1 VTGNGGFGGKR
12 FSYGRIPLSIHI
24 SNTTLHRGN
33 RGRNIGS
40 FDIMRAIW
48 SGSISF
54 GLVNIPVKLFSGSQ
68 SDSLD
73 LDMLR
78 KSDLCPIKYL
88 RVCKRDNQEVPYEEI
103 VKGYEY
109 SDGEYIVL
117 TDKDFEN
124 ASVQKT
130 HLIDILDFIQESE
143 IDTRYFEKPYY
154 LEPDKTGGKAY
165 ALLREALKRS
175 GKVGVATY
183 VLRNRGSMG
192 ILKPLDD
199 VLVLNQIRYAD
210 EVRTAADLKLPGDD
224 NLREQEVQLALSLID
239 QLTTK
244 FEPGK
249 YHDSYIEDL
258 KKIIEEKA
266 QGVERKPE
274 EKAPQPTKVADMMA
288 LLKESLKQ
296 KRKEAA

>member
-1 VTGNGGFGGKR
+1 
-12 FSYGRIPLSIHI
+12 
-24 SNTTLHRGN
+24 
-33 RGRNIGS
+33 
-40 FDIMRAIW
+40 MRAMW

-54 GLVNIPVKLFSGSQ
+54 GLVNIPVKLYSGSE
-68 SDSLD
+68 SNSLD

-88 RVCKRDNQEVPYEEI
+88 RVCKTDNKEVPYEEI

-124 ASVQKT
+124 ASLEKT
-130 HLIDILDFIQESE
+130 HLIDIIDFIDESE

-154 LEPDKTGGKAY
+154 LEPDKSGPKAY

-175 GKVGVATY
+175 GKVGVASY
-183 VLRNRGSMG
+183 VLRNRGSLG
-192 ILKPLDD
+192 ILRPLDNL
-199 VLVLNQIRYAD
+199 LVLNQIRYSE
-210 EVRTAADLKLPGDD
+210 EVRDASDLKLPG
-224 NLREQEVQLALSLID
+224 NENVREQEVSLALSLID
-239 QLTTK
+239 QLTVK
-244 FEPGK
+244 FDPAK
-249 YHDSYIEDL
+249 YKDQYIDDL
-258 KKIIEEKA
+258 KRLIEEKA
-266 QGVERKPE
+266 QGKEPKPA
-274 EKAPQPTKVADMMA
+274 KAPPPPKVADMMA

>member
-1 VTGNGGFGGKR
+1 
-12 FSYGRIPLSIHI
+12 
-24 SNTTLHRGN
+24 
-33 RGRNIGS
+33 
-40 FDIMRAIW
+40 MRAIW

-54 GLVNIPVKLFSGSQ
+54 GLVNIPVKLFSGSE
-68 SDSLD
+68 SNALD

-88 RVCKRDNQEVPYEEI
+88 RVCKTDNKEVPYDEI

-109 SDGEYIVL
+109 TDGEYIVL

-124 ASVQKT
+124 ASLEKT
-130 HLIDILDFIQESE
+130 HLIDILDFVEEKE

-154 LEPDKTGGKAY
+154 LEPDKTGTKAY

-175 GKVGVATY
+175 GKVGIASY
-183 VLRNRGSMG
+183 VLRNRGSLG
-192 ILKPLDD
+192 VVKALDD
-199 VLVLNQIRYAD
+199 LLVLNEIRYKD
-210 EVRTAADLKLPGDD
+210 EIRTLDELKLPKGE
-224 NLREQEVQLALSLID
+224 NLREQEVELALSLID

-244 FEPGK
+244 FDPTK
-249 YHDSYIEDL
+249 YKDSYLDDL
-258 KKIIEEKA
+258 KKVIDQKA
-266 QGVERKPE
+266 QGKEPKPRGKE
-274 EKAPQPTKVADMMA
+274 PQPGKVIDMME

>member
-1 VTGNGGFGGKR
+1 
-12 FSYGRIPLSIHI
+12 
-24 SNTTLHRGN
+24 
-33 RGRNIGS
+33 
-40 FDIMRAIW
+40 MRAMW

-54 GLVNIPVKLFSGSQ
+54 GLVNIPVKLYSGSQ

-88 RVCKRDNQEVPYEEI
+88 RVCKTDNKEVPYEEI

-117 TDKDFEN
+117 TDEDFEN
-124 ASVQKT
+124 ASLEKS
-130 HLIDILDFIQESE
+130 HLIDIIDFIDEKE

-154 LEPDKTGGKAY
+154 LEPDRSGPKAY

-175 GKVGVATY
+175 GKVGVANY
-183 VLRNRGSMG
+183 VLRNRGSLG
-192 ILKPLDD
+192 IVRPLDNL
-199 VLVLNQIRYAD
+199 LVLNQIRYSD
-210 EVRTAADLKLPGDD
+210 EVRDASDLKLPGDD
-224 NLREQEVQLALSLID
+224 NIREQEVTLALSLID
-239 QLTTK
+239 QLTVK
-244 FEPGK
+244 FDPAK
-249 YHDSYIEDL
+249 YKDRYIDDL
-258 KKIIEEKA
+258 KRLIEEKA
-266 QGVERKPE
+266 QGRQPAPA
-274 EKAPQPTKVADMMA
+274 KAPPPPKVADMMA

>member
-1 VTGNGGFGGKR
+1 
-12 FSYGRIPLSIHI
+12 
-24 SNTTLHRGN
+24 
-33 RGRNIGS
+33 
-40 FDIMRAIW
+40 MRAIW

-54 GLVNIPVKLFSGSQ
+54 GLVNIPVKLFSGSE
-68 SDSLD
+68 SNSLD

-88 RVCKRDNQEVPYEEI
+88 RVCKRDNKEVPYEEI

-124 ASVQKT
+124 ASLEKT
-130 HLIDILDFIQESE
+130 HLIDIIDFVDEKE

-154 LEPDKTGGKAY
+154 LEPDKAGAKAY

-175 GKVGVATY
+175 GKVGVASY
-183 VLRNRGSMG
+183 VLRNRGTLG
-192 ILKPLDD
+192 VLKPLDD
-199 VLVLNQIRYAD
+199 VLVLNQIRYQE
-210 EVRTAADLKLPGDD
+210 EVRNPSELKLPSDE
-224 NLREQEVQLALSLID
+224 NLREQEVSLALSLID
-239 QLTTK
+239 QLTVR
-244 FEPGK
+244 FDPGK
-249 YHDSYIEDL
+249 YKDEYIEDL
-258 KKIIEEKA
+258 KRIIEEKA
-266 QGVERKPE
+266 QGRQPRVEAKQ
-274 EKAPQPTKVADMMA
+274 PQPTKVTDMMA

>member
-1 VTGNGGFGGKR
+1 
-12 FSYGRIPLSIHI
+12 
-24 SNTTLHRGN
+24 
-33 RGRNIGS
+33 
-40 FDIMRAIW
+40 MRAMW

-54 GLVNIPVKLFSGSQ
+54 GLVNIPVKLYSGAQ
-68 SDSLD
+68 SNSLD

-88 RVCKRDNQEVPYEEI
+88 RVCKTDNKEVPYEEI

-124 ASVQKT
+124 ASLEKT
-130 HLIDILDFIQESE
+130 HLIDIVDFIDEKE

-154 LEPDKTGGKAY
+154 LEPDKSGPKAY

-175 GKVGVATY
+175 GKVGVAYY
-183 VLRNRGSMG
+183 VLRNRGSLG
-192 ILKPLDD
+192 IVRALDD
-199 VLVLNQIRYAD
+199 VLVLNQIRYAE
-210 EVRTAADLKLPGDD
+210 EVRDASELKLPA
-224 NLREQEVQLALSLID
+224 NEQVREQEVALALSLID
-239 QLTTK
+239 QLTVK
-244 FEPGK
+244 FDPAK
-249 YHDSYIEDL
+249 YRDQYIDDL
-258 KKIIEEKA
+258 KRMIEEKA
-266 QGVERKPE
+266 QGRQPTAA
-274 EKAPQPTKVADMMA
+274 KAPPPPKVADMMA

>member
-1 VTGNGGFGGKR
+1 
-12 FSYGRIPLSIHI
+12 
-24 SNTTLHRGN
+24 
-33 RGRNIGS
+33 
-40 FDIMRAIW
+40 MRAMW

-54 GLVNIPVKLFSGSQ
+54 GLVNIPVKLFSGSE
-68 SDSLD
+68 SNTLD

-109 SDGEYIVL
+109 TDGEYVVL

-124 ASVQKT
+124 ASLKKT
-130 HLIDILDFIQESE
+130 HLIEIMDFIDENE
-143 IDTRYFEKPYY
+143 IDTRYFQKPYY
-154 LEPDKTGGKAY
+154 LEPDKSGSKAY

-175 GKVGVATY
+175 GKVGVANY
-183 VLRNRGSMG
+183 VLRNRGSLG

-199 VLVLNQIRYAD
+199 LLILNEIRYQS
-210 EVRTAADLKLPGDD
+210 EVREAVELKLPGNE
-224 NLREQEVQLALSLID
+224 NLREQEIVLALSLID
-239 QLTTK
+239 QLTVK
-244 FEPGK
+244 FDPAK
-249 YHDSYIEDL
+249 YRDQYIEDL
-258 KKIIEEKA
+258 KRIIEEKA
-266 QGVERKPE
+266 HGQKPR
-274 EKAPQPTKVADMMA
+274 PQAKEPLPTKVTDMMA

>member
-1 VTGNGGFGGKR
+1 
-12 FSYGRIPLSIHI
+12 
-24 SNTTLHRGN
+24 
-33 RGRNIGS
+33 
-40 FDIMRAIW
+40 MRAIW

-88 RVCKRDNQEVPYEEI
+88 RVCKRDNKEVPYEEI

-117 TDKDFEN
+117 TDKDFET
-124 ASVQKT
+124 ASLEKT
-130 HLIDILDFIQESE
+130 HLIDILDFVEESE

-154 LEPDKTGGKAY
+154 LEPDKTGAKAY

-175 GKVGVATY
+175 GKVGVANY
-183 VLRNRGSMG
+183 VLRNRGAIG
-192 ILKPLDD
+192 IVKPLDD
-199 VLVLNQIRYAD
+199 LLVLNQIRYRE
-210 EVRTAADLKLPGDD
+210 EVREASDLKLPSND
-224 NLREQEVQLALSLID
+224 NLREQEITLALSLID
-239 QLTTK
+239 QLTVQ
-244 FEPGK
+244 FDAEK
-249 YHDSYIEDL
+249 YKDTYIDDL
-258 KKIIEEKA
+258 KKIIDDKA
-266 QGVERKPE
+266 HGLKPAPE
-274 EKAPQPTKVADMMA
+274 GKAPQPTKVADMMA